1 MAQAKLD
8 GGPAVARWSTG
19 QRGKELGAGRR
30 REEERKVRGG
40 ADRWDRLGRERE
52 ARARRASGWRTALT
66 RGPDGAARGSGR
78 TLAGG
83 PVRGDAG

>member
-1 MAQAKLD
+1 MD
-8 GGPAVARWSTG
+8 GGPAEARWSTR
-19 QRGKELGAGRR
+19 QRGRELGASRR